1 MLSETIKKNSEMI
14 NERNSVI
21 GQHQRDLEDRMTN
34 INNLKEDLTKQK
46 EEMNTLLLKDEVII
60 FLFGPYIYIYITE
73 VIIMY
78 YHPPP
83 PLHSKTKLFSGNTEL
98 FCPISILQY
107 CMCLSIS
114 FHLFVFYLCSEYA

>member
-60 FLFGPYIYIYITE
+60 SLFGPYIYIYI
-73 VIIMY
+73 
-78 YHPPP
+78 
-83 PLHSKTKLFSGNTEL
+83 
-98 FCPISILQY
+98 
-107 CMCLSIS
+107 
-114 FHLFVFYLCSEYA
+114 